1 MRKLSKVRNVII
13 ARTIIIVKLS
23 VTVEPDD
30 VTDST
35 SDVDLHRLFSSNDL
49 LNVRTTLIIYQLG
62 CDAVQTLLFRF
73 RCSQVKLLS
82 SL

>member
-23 VTVEPDD
+23 MTVEPDD

-35 SDVDLHRLFSSNDL
+35 SDVVLHRLFSSNDL
-49 LNVRTTLIIYQLG
+49 
-62 CDAVQTLLFRF
+62 
-73 RCSQVKLLS
+73 
-82 SL
+82 